1 MSAEGLAD
9 KLFGKKLITKDVL
22 DETSL
27 PSLTN
32 TDKIRVLI
40 RAVLN
45 LVKIEPSN
53 YHKFLQTLSAVSG
66 AEAIVKRLRL

>member
-45 LVKIEPSN
+45 LVKIEP
-53 YHKFLQTLSAVSG
+53 TSG
-66 AEAIVKRLRL
+66 RACALRSGYFKGEIWSCFI